1 VSGRGN
7 VTRRGRNSWRVKF
20 DLGADP
26 VTGRRLTRFVTV
38 RGTRRQALAELTKLL
53 RSADTGEYVD
63 PANTTVAEFLERW
76 LRDWAAVNVSPS
88 TLQRYAGI
96 VRMQLIPHLGEIKI
110 QKLQADRVA
119 EVYATLLREGR
130 CKKTEDAPIAGLSPR
145 TVSHIHRV
153 LHLALRI
160 AAKWKL
166 IALNV
171 ADSVDKP
178 KADDK
183 EVEIIQA
190 DALPGLLE
198 ALRGKMLY
206 TVAVT
211 ALGTGARRG
220 ELLALR
226 RQDIDLA
233 AGTMKIERTL
243 EQTKVGGLRFKSPKS
258 KRGKRTIKLPAD
270 VITVL
275 RERLKEQQEQW
286 LALGRGRVPPDALI
300 FATWDGSP
308 RSPNALS
315 KDWAEAM
322 SKLGLPYTLHALR
335 HTHASALIAGG
346 MDVETL
352 SRRLGHAKTSITLNT
367 YSHVFKPADDRA
379 ASIMDAVFSSGRTD

>member
-119 EVYATLLREGR
+119 EMYATLLREGR

-233 AGTMKIERTL
+233 AGTM
-243 EQTKVGGLRFKSPKS
+243 
-258 KRGKRTIKLPAD
+258 PAD